1 MEDGTMQADS
11 EVKVS
16 AENDSK
22 QMSRRQRFKN
32 KFNKGRHYMNK
43 KFGVEDPTATD
54 KYQKM
59 KWLASLFAGWGILNG
74 LLLIILAQ
82 HYGALIPEN
91 KSIFLTHLTEN
102 EADIEVCVAD
112 TGSVNLFYIF

>member
-16 AENDSK
+16 TENDSK

-54 KYQKM
+54 KYQRM
-59 KWLASLFAGWGILNG
+59 KLLASLFAGWGIFNG

-82 HYGALIPEN
+82 NYGALIPEN
-91 KSIFLTHLTEN
+91 KSIFQFFYEQEN
-102 EADIEVCVAD
+102 EADLEVCVAD
-112 TGSVNLFYIF
+112 TGSVITI

>member
-1 MEDGTMQADS
+1 MEDGTMEDG
-11 EVKVS
+11 
-16 AENDSK
+16 DLK

-54 KYQKM
+54 KYQRM
-59 KWLASLFAGWGILNG
+59 KLLASLFAGWGILNG

-82 HYGALIPEN
+82 NYGALIPEN
-91 KSIFLTHLTEN
+91 KSIFQFFYEQEN
-102 EADIEVCVAD
+102 EADLEVCVAD
-112 TGSVNLFYIF
+112 TGSVITI